1 MILKALAQ
9 HVGIKPPY
17 RGNCLKKKKNE
28 VHKRTINEV
37 YAAFIRL
44 MRYFTSIHFF
54 EKTNKSLWFLRIPI
68 VAENTSS

>member
-1 MILKALAQ
+1 VLAQ
-9 HVGIKPPY
+9 LAGIKPPY
-17 RGNCLKKKKNE
+17 RGNCWKNE

-54 EKTNKSLWFLRIPI
+54 RKTNKSYGSLEFLL
-68 VAENTSS
+68 